1 MSIVKGARNPEA
13 AKAFYDWALTPEA
26 QELGAKNNQFQ
37 LPSSTAAT
45 KGAKITVVSPCE
57 GTGYEVGSMSIVKGA
72 RNPEAAKAF
81 YDWALTPEAQEL
93 GAINNQFQL
102 PSNSA
107 TPVPPEAPD
116 LAKLKLIAYDFDKY
130 GSPAERNRLLA
141 RWTKDVKNAQ

>member
-1 MSIVKGARNPEA
+1 MSLIKGARNPAE
-13 AKAFYDWALTPEA
+13 
-26 QELGAKNNQFQ
+26 
-37 LPSSTAAT
+37 
-45 KGAKITVVSPCE
+45 
-57 GTGYEVGSMSIVKGA
+57 
-72 RNPEAAKAF
+72 AKAF

-130 GSPAERNRLLA
+130 GSSAERNRLLA